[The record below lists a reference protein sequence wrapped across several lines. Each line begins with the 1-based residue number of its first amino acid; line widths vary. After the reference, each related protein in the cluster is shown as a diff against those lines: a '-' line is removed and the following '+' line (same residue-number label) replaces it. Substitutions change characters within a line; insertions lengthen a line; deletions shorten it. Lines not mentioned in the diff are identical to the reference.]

1 MIFAVFDPSPLTVCT
16 NCSFFTYIFAVLLP
30 DLSRQYCHSVHSESF
45 WKWTRDIIRVNQS
58 KSATT
63 GADFRNGMVKR
74 VKLRQRAKFLATGST
89 IAEIWRYFDFSR
101 WRPPPSWIFKF
112 LKFLTVR
119 RLKRAELS
127 VPPCQIWS
135 KSVKTR
141 PRYGDI
147 SIFQDVGHP
156 PSWLCCACV
165 QTTHEGYLVVFIAV
179 QNLVGIG
186 AVVLIIC
193 TFFDFAS
200 LAWKRLFTPPKI
212 WVLGEFCPLN
222 GEQCQRNP
230 KKAHPCASLRRLSHH
245 ARKSVDES
253 VGEFTKKRV

>member
-1 MIFAVFDPSPLTVCT
+1 MIFAVFDPSPLTLCI

-30 DLSRQYCHSVHSESF
+30 DSSRQYCQSVWRIFLKMNTRHPTRKPVKKCNYWGRFSKWNSEEGQTASECQIF
-45 WKWTRDIIRVNQS
+45 GDRFNHRRD
-58 KSATT
+58 
-63 GADFRNGMVKR
+63 
-74 VKLRQRAKFLATGST
+74 
-89 IAEIWRYFDFSR
+89 FDFSR
-101 WRPPPSWIFKF
+101 RRSTPSWIFKF
-112 LKFLTVR
+112 LKFFTVT

-179 QNLVGIG
+179 QKFGWNWCNSFD
-186 AVVLIIC
+186 ACFSFFQVLLEN
-193 TFFDFAS
+193 AYS
-200 LAWKRLFTPPKI
+200 RPPKF
-212 WVLGEFCPLN
+212 GF
-222 GEQCQRNP
+222 
-230 KKAHPCASLRRLSHH
+230 
-245 ARKSVDES
+245 
-253 VGEFTKKRV
+253 